1 MPRSR
6 VDVDSRD
13 RGRWSR
19 SVASRCSGVVSRRR
33 CMSRVSRVEVYVWYI
48 YVFFFIFFL
57 FLDGKNTTRILKTF
71 FFFFVFY
78 QLRGLV
84 LSSYR
89 RRDLP
94 LFGRGNLPSGR
105 ETMTEKANED
115 AVGQREN
122 RHQTHVGI
130 QGSTTSTRTARD

>member
-1 MPRSR
+1 M
-6 VDVDSRD
+6 
-13 RGRWSR
+13 
-19 SVASRCSGVVSRRR
+19 
-33 CMSRVSRVEVYVWYI
+33 E
-48 YVFFFIFFL
+48 
-57 FLDGKNTTRILKTF
+57 RIQREFSKPF